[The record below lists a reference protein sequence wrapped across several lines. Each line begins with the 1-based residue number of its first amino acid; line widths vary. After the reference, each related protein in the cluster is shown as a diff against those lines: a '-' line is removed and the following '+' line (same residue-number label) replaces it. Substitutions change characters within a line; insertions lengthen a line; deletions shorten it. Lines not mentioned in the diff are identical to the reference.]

1 MMIVT
6 HVIRRVLYV
15 TVILG
20 GSSSYTRDPEQLA
33 GGAPCSFSPS
43 LLEFTSRRCCFL
55 HRRQFAYRLHPSGK
69 LWASITEIT
78 EAAFCRDVE
87 RHR

>member
-20 GSSSYTRDPEQLA
+20 GSSSYTRDPEELA
-33 GGAPCSFSPS
+33 GGAP
-43 LLEFTSRRCCFL
+43 SRPVFLNLHHGGAVFL
-55 HRRQFAYRLHPSGK
+55 HRRQFAHRLHPSGE